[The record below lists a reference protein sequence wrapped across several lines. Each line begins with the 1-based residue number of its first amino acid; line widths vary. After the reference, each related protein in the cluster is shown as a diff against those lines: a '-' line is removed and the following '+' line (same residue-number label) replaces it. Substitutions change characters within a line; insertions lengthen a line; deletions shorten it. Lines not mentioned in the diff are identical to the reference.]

1 MGRREII
8 RVTCDVCGKDF
19 DVRREEADLCRYTVP
34 VTFRS
39 DELLGLTYVHV
50 RQETIDLCN
59 ACAGKLAIISAT
71 PITEMRYDPMAFQK
85 RPFPTWQYTFKF
97 SGDEE

>member
-1 MGRREII
+1 MSRSEII
-8 RVTCDVCGKDF
+8 RITCDVCGKDF
-19 DVRREEADLCRYTVP
+19 DVLQGEADLCRYTVP

-71 PITEMRYDPMAFQK
+71 PITME
-85 RPFPTWQYTFKF
+85 RPFPTGQYTFKF